1 MFASVSVNL
10 REFSETI
17 TYFTRFP
24 PCAGKDFNWK
34 ISRFSSFCFP
44 IGFLSLFERLLHAQE
59 EKQEV
64 LLKMDTR
71 NALMSSFFFSVA
83 GGSLAL
89 LYLSLN
95 SAK

>member
-71 NALMSSFFFSVA
+71 NALMSSFFFF
-83 GGSLAL
+83 L
-89 LYLSLN
+89 LQEGVLLSFI
-95 SAK
+95 